1 MERYNLPAAPS
12 RDKNGPT

>member
-1 MERYNLPAAPS
+1 MERYNLPAGPS